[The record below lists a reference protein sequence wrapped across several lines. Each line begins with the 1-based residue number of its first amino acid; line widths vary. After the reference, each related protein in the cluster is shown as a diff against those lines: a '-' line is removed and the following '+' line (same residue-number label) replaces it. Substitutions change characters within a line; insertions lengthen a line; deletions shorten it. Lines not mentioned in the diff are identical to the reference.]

1 MPLLVVRVAMED
13 GITRGSGVDM
23 SYNGPPVPLYRP
35 PSRGAV
41 PYEQWQDDAA
51 CQGQDTELFEIET
64 PVRWLSKEAREDKE
78 ELISWGL
85 AICTGCP
92 VRASCLTNSNEFDR
106 YWGTRGGQPPEG
118 LFHDSKMPHY
128 ELKRYLNGFPPGGG
142 KERELKKTCKRGH
155 DDWSTRANGKRRCL
169 TCDRL
174 RWAGKLD

>member
-1 MPLLVVRVAMED
+1 MEV

-51 CQGQDTELFEIET
+51 CQGQDTELFEIEL
-64 PVRWLSKEAREDKE
+64 PYGQLSEEAREDQE

-92 VRASCLTNSNEFDR
+92 VRASCLANSSELDR
-106 YWGTRGGQPPEG
+106 YWTTRGGQPPEG
-118 LFHDSKMPHY
+118 LFPDSKMPAY
-128 ELKRYLNGFPPGGG
+128 PLKQYRFGFASGAGKVKELA
-142 KERELKKTCKRGH
+142 KTCKRDHENWG
-155 DDWSTRANGKRRCL
+155 TRKADGKRFCI
-169 TCDRL
+169 TCKSDAEKR
-174 RWAGKLD
+174 RWGKKK